1 MSIATRTKFGQKPE
15 QAGTFLSRMRSYI
28 TNSPEDRHF
37 YDFQI
42 KCVDKVDV
50 KAHKIVLASQTKYFE
65 GLFRQE
71 ETDFVHLDFSGET
84 MKTILH
90 YLYTGEVEITG
101 ENVQDLLMAANYLL
115 ITELVSD
122 CTTFILW
129 NIELSNCVEILSL
142 ADITSNN
149 KLIQR
154 TLLAIS
160 SNIQEIMK
168 MEEKVKSIPL
178 HLFKKVLQNEN
189 LLIRNSHGVV
199 LSKSAGRMILT
210 DICNNYSD
218 LNHLGEKDREDLLE
232 VTKIEDRGLQLTFW
246 KSNSLGEAPDG
257 PQVERNFSFQ
267 GNGVKFIKRI
277 ALKTVFWQNRCV
289 IGKIQDGHFIID
301 KLCSCKH
308 LQLQQEKERL
318 RSLLSTPPTTS

>member
-1 MSIATRTKFGQKPE
+1 M
-15 QAGTFLSRMRSYI
+15 
-28 TNSPEDRHF
+28 
-37 YDFQI
+37 
-42 KCVDKVDV
+42 
-50 KAHKIVLASQTKYFE
+50 
-65 GLFRQE
+65 
-71 ETDFVHLDFSGET
+71 
-84 MKTILH
+84 
-90 YLYTGEVEITG
+90 
-101 ENVQDLLMAANYLL
+101 
-115 ITELVSD
+115 
-122 CTTFILW
+122 
-129 NIELSNCVEILSL
+129 EILSL

-168 MEEKVKSIPL
+168 MEVKVKSIPL

-199 LSKSAGRMILT
+199 LSKSAGKMILT

-257 PQVERNFSFQ
+257 PQVERNFSCQ
-267 GNGVKFIKRI
+267 GNGVKFIQRI
-277 ALKTVFWQNRCV
+277 ALKTVLWANRLV
-289 IGKIQDGHFIID
+289 IGKMLRWSPSINRHLALILFVGVLVL
-301 KLCSCKH
+301 KLAHVPSIVH
-308 LQLQQEKERL
+308 LYAYCAAMYVLLLVLTRLYEL
-318 RSLLSTPPTTS
+318 RSVRFGCAMTAVVRVRVINHANETACTLHLLLHLLFHLHFNVMLIGFFSGNYNRVCR